1 MYQLQ
6 KHGIKFQK
14 QQANMARV
22 KVINGKPVVFNKLPE
37 VWQGIN
43 GHYLNFDKMGEDI
56 WLENEFFELKLPE
69 YNSENQKLVNLHF
82 NEVEKFYTYKV
93 KDLEQISELDK
104 EKNKKIASL
113 RENSKIETISNSVFE
128 KEIEIKKLDTIDKV
142 KDFDITI

>member
-1 MYQLQ
+1 
-6 KHGIKFQK
+6 
-14 QQANMARV
+14 MARV

-69 YNSENQKLVNLHF
+69 YNPENQKLVNLQF
-82 NEVEKFYTYKV
+82 DRGRNVYTYDV
-93 KDLEQISELDK
+93 KDLKQISELDK
-104 EKNKKIASL
+104 EKNKKIVSL
-113 RENSKIETISNSVFE
+113 RENSKIETILNSVFE

>member
-14 QQANMARV
+14 QQVNMARV

-43 GHYLNFDKMGEDI
+43 GHYLNFDKVGEDI

-69 YNSENQKLVNLHF
+69 YNSKNQKLVNLHF
-82 NEVEKFYTYKV
+82 VPGDNIYTYDV
-93 KDLEQISELDK
+93 KDLDVSELDK
-104 EKNKKIASL
+104 EKNKKISSL
-113 RENSKIETISNSVFE
+113 RENSRIDIITNAVIE
-128 KEIEIKKLDTIDKV
+128 KEIEIKKLDTVNKV
-142 KDFDITI
+142 KNFDITI

>member
-1 MYQLQ
+1 
-6 KHGIKFQK
+6 
-14 QQANMARV
+14 MARV

-69 YNSENQKLVNLHF
+69 YNPENQKLVNLHF
-82 NEVEKFYTYKV
+82 VPGDNIYTYDIKN
-93 KDLEQISELDK
+93 LEQISELDK

-113 RENSKIETISNSVFE
+113 RENSKIETISNSVLE

>member
-1 MYQLQ
+1 
-6 KHGIKFQK
+6 
-14 QQANMARV
+14 MARV

-43 GHYLNFDKMGEDI
+43 GHYLNFNKMSENI

-69 YNSENQKLVNLHF
+69 YNPENQKLVNLHF
-82 NEVEKFYTYKV
+82 VPGDNIYTYDIKN
-93 KDLEQISELDK
+93 LEQISELDK

-113 RENSKIETISNSVFE
+113 RENSKIETISNSVLE

>member
-14 QQANMARV
+14 QQVNMARV

-82 NEVEKFYTYKV
+82 VPGKNIYTYNV
-93 KDLEQISELDK
+93 KDLEKISELDE

-113 RENSKIETISNSVFE
+113 KENSKVDIIVNSVIE
-128 KEIEIKKLDTIDKV
+128 KEIEIQKLDTIDKV
-142 KDFDITI
+142 KNFDITI